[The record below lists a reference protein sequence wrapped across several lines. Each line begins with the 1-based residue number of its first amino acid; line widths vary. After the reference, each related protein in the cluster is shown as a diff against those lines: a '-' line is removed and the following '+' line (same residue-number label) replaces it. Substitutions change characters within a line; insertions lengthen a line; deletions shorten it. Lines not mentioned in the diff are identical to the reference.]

1 VVGSLAVVSLPSQI
15 TFFTGIAPVCLAMGV
30 PLDALPL
37 LLAVETIPDIFRTI
51 GNVTADLAVTGMVAG
66 REEGVQH
73 PHGEGS
79 DASR

>member
-1 VVGSLAVVSLPSQI
+1 
-15 TFFTGIAPVCLAMGV
+15 MGV

-51 GNVTADLAVTGMVAG
+51 GNVTADLAVTGMVA
-66 REEGVQH
+66 RQRGVQH
-73 PHGEGS
+73 PHGEES